1 MKCLLD
7 EEIRLMNRALE
18 VQENSSVTVHLTGL
32 DCMIKQATTLGDLS
46 LCGSACFFFFVLTK
60 TLP

>member
-1 MKCLLD
+1 MKCPLD

-46 LCGSACFFFFVLTK
+46 LVFFFLFYLTK